1 MSNEIRNVQIEA
13 LNDIINDMRTGDSIK
28 DIFDAIADSI
38 YKHLALAEMD
48 DDANPE
54 AVQTLRMIN
63 EKVYHL
69 CERGKREVD
78 IMRN

>member
-1 MSNEIRNVQIEA
+1 MINRINQIQIEA

-28 DIFDAIADSI
+28 DIFDAVSDCI

-48 DDANPE
+48 EDANE
-54 AVQTLRMIN
+54 DTVQALRVLN

-78 IMRN
+78 IMRH